1 MTLYGWDVASRSA
14 RRPLSIVLVKPS
26 SRFTNTFG
34 PAMAD
39 VDDIL
44 GGNLKPAPNTGFASS
59 LGGKATLT
67 LVLSALAV
75 GGYFFAQRWIAD
87 WRQRSY
93 NLCVFHPVTYEAPLI
108 LSIGTSAEVTAFR
121 TTTRVRSK

>member
-1 MTLYGWDVASRSA
+1 MRDVFLALYDVVWLGRRSERAAAIVYCSRQAFITL
-14 RRPLSIVLVKPS
+14 
-26 SRFTNTFG
+26 TNTFG

-93 NLCVFHPVTYEAPLI
+93 NL
-108 LSIGTSAEVTAFR
+108 
-121 TTTRVRSK
+121 